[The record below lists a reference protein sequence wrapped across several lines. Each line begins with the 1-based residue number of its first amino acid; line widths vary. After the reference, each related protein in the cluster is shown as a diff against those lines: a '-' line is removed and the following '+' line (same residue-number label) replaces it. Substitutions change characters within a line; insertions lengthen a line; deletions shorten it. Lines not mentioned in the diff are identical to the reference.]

1 MPRFCENCG
10 APLREGV
17 RFCTKCGH
25 QVVWTGSPV
34 NVTPNAPVSKTSIR
48 PKKNKNVT
56 LVACLIAVLV
66 VLVGVLVMMSL
77 PEGGGRDRKHKE
89 IAQETVQENLPENVQ
104 APVRPKPVK
113 AEVYPPGLAFGQA
126 ETVGISPERPVAE
139 FGNGVAVDFGTMG
152 FYSEGEMSVKESQVT
167 EMDGYQCKFYDFK
180 VGNSEHVDL
189 PMLVKVSLPLEEG
202 WYAENAMVRTWDGEL
217 GAWIPVY
224 SEADPS
230 TGKITFYPEHFSVY
244 SLFVEAGKKK
254 DLSEYE
260 NKPLFRYLSDGTPT
274 PNTKVYLDD
283 YALVARIKTRTKS
296 PQQVI
301 ASSWL
306 GKSDAKSTQFLL
318 GCNAFGPVTGMSGA
332 MSEGPDGPTMKLIGA
347 AGDISDVSVG
357 GLTLLGEGCGELA
370 EDIGNFGTA
379 LTYVQLFTSLYY
391 TGSILETATQN
402 WDALTK
408 MGADYALKKAGMST
422 GWLAVVYM
430 AYIAGKRMSE
440 EINLAYHLGTK
451 NDIEYAY
458 RQFTFNYVFVDTKTA
473 KVTPRYVPG
482 ADKDS
487 WEALN
492 MTSNT
497 GGPGRD
503 VVDVQETEVR
513 LLPINT
519 SSTGDLSSQLALIR
533 TGCELQWSALL
544 NNIANHTSRP
554 TELLYTIN
562 NMIDSYCWAF
572 WKLDKRTMQRYLN
585 DQTTSVV
592 SNKKM
597 AEVWKEPTKAEK
609 EAYVAEMKKIIFA
622 ANKELIKD
630 LIERSYVTMVNKVYA
645 EAVRMERE
653 LNEQLKFTLVDEAV
667 EDFSQSKYADCG
679 LRIRQFEFKG
689 PDDFRFNRKNN
700 FTTTCTKYAWLL
712 TRRGDAFPRYFDMLG
727 NDSIGPQTVEFKFLD
742 PLTTIKL
749 NSELAKKVTKTE
761 YVFDEQ
767 YDSQNFLYCESYTT
781 LEDGV
786 NYNCNGGGLVLDII
800 HDDMFNN
807 AMKDAVRDIRF
818 RINDDGDDF
827 GFSASGSSAS
837 SDNYGSS
844 TASISLTVKGSTYN
858 KDGSQLDV
866 KNECTIN
873 VTAHYVHQG
882 DYAVT
887 GNLDFTFDLKGET
900 IYWPFFH
907 NLECVCEGPVR
918 ITGLVHFKDSDMA
931 GGTVTIDRTIDDLTK
946 GSAYLKFKASKE

>member
-77 PEGGGRDRKHKE
+77 PTGGGRDRKHKE

-113 AEVYPPGLAFGQA
+113 AEVYPPGMAFGQA

-152 FYSEGEMSVKESQVT
+152 FHSEGEMSVKESQVT

-202 WYAENAMVRTWDGEL
+202 WYAENATVRTWDGEL

-230 TGKITFYPEHFSVY
+230 TGKIMFYPEHFSEY

-260 NKPLFRYLSDGTPT
+260 NKPLFRYLSKDGTPT
-274 PNTKVYLDD
+274 PNTKVYLDE
-283 YALVARIKTRTKS
+283 YALAARFKSRTLT

-306 GKSDAKSTQFLL
+306 GKSDAKSSQFLL

-379 LTYVQLFTSLYY
+379 LTYVQLFTSLYH

-408 MGADYALKKAGMST
+408 MGADYALQKAGMST

-430 AYIAGKRMSE
+430 AYIGGKKMSE
-440 EINLAYHLGTK
+440 EINLAYHLGAK

-482 ADKDS
+482 ADKDP
-487 WEALN
+487 WAALN

-513 LLPINT
+513 LVPINT
-519 SSTGDLSSQLALIR
+519 SSLGDLSSKLALIR

-544 NNIANHTSRP
+544 NNIASHTSRP

-592 SNKKM
+592 SNTKM
-597 AEVWKEPTKAEK
+597 AEVWKEPKQAEK

-630 LIERSYVTMVNKVYA
+630 LIEKSYVTMVNKVFA

-653 LNEQLKFTLVDEAV
+653 LNEQLKFRLVDVAV

-689 PDDFRFNRKNN
+689 PDDFRFNRRNN

-749 NSELAKKVTKTE
+749 NSELAETKKNE
-761 YVFDEQ
+761 RVFE
-767 YDSQNFLYCESYTT
+767 FVES
-781 LEDGV
+781 DIS
-786 NYNCNGGGLVLDII
+786 GGPINK
-800 HDDMFNN
+800 MFVGFM
-807 AMKDAVRDIRF
+807 ADAFRDIFHDVRF
-818 RINDDGDDF
+818 KVPQSGGDVSFTFSGDYSETNHFDD
-827 GFSASGSSAS
+827 
-837 SDNYGSS
+837 YGSYVTQS
-844 TASISLTVKGSTYN
+844 VYITVSVNGRVGK
-858 KDGSQLDV
+858 L
-866 KNECTIN
+866 
-873 VTAHYVHQG
+873 G
-882 DYAVT
+882 DYKNDPGYCSMRTIINYEKDYNDYLHTSHEQRTETWEMT
-887 GNLDFTFDLKGET
+887 GGVSMHLSVDDRWINLAFQGSGPIKKEGFVHYIKDKTNVAKDYTIDET
-900 IYWPFFH
+900 ID
-907 NLECVCEGPVR
+907 GQMR
-918 ITGLVHFKDSDMA
+918 IE
-931 GGTVTIDRTIDDLTK
+931 
-946 GSAYLKFKASKE
+946 FKAPN